1 MATNKSAA
9 FKSCG
14 DSRSFFDRKF
24 DGSLLID
31 FYLSVESLYSIY
43 GSDLRENKRICLIF
57 LSAQMIMLIFSISY
71 KLCLRPQLA

>member
-9 FKSCG
+9 FKGCD

-43 GSDLRENKRICLIF
+43 GSDLRENKRIPSYFFERTNDNAYIF
-57 LSAQMIMLIFSISY
+57 H
-71 KLCLRPQLA
+71 KL